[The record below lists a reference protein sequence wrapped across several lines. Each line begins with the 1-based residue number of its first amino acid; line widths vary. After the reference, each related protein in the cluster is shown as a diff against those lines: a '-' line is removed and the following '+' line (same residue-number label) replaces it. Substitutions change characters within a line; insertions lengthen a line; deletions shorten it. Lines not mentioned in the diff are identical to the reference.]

1 MIRYVIHADW
11 SPEQVFS
18 QMEFLNAHYGWG
30 MLGFLTREG
39 HAALLLPEGAYR
51 DTHSSGGTFSQFRF
65 PLKPNFF
72 QVYTKN
78 VEVIELAANLP

>member
-1 MIRYVIHADW
+1 MIRYVVHADW

-18 QMEFLNAHYGWG
+18 QMRLLNALYRWD

-39 HAALLLPEGAYR
+39 HAALLLPEEAYR
-51 DTHSSGGTFSQFRF
+51 DTRTSGGTFSQFRF
-65 PLKPNFF
+65 PLKPSFF
-72 QVYTKN
+72 QVYTKD